1 MKKLLPLI
9 AIGIAAYLL
18 TRKEKKSIFAEEQ
31 PFPWNYAVYADSKL
45 IFTGMSYSKALA
57 DAGKG
62 IITEEQFNTVMGMV
76 QKGEWRN
83 L

>member
-18 TRKEKKSIFAEEQ
+18 TRKKKIFAEEQ
-31 PFPWNYAVYADSKL
+31 PFPWNYAIYADSL
-45 IFTGMSYSKALA
+45 LVFTGMSYSKALA
-57 DAGKG
+57 DAEKG